1 VPTRRTVETPALDQY
16 GVPATARGGTYR
28 VTSGADARWIEGET
42 RERYF
47 FNHGEFT
54 RDRRAGGRQ
63 LFVGVFLEERWQATP
78 SLEFVGGGR
87 LDYWRQYDGHR
98 RERDLLT
105 GSTLQNT
112 ALDDQDG
119 VTANGRIGVSAA
131 ITRTLRARAAS
142 YTGFRAPTLNELY
155 RPFRVGSRLSM

>member
-1 VPTRRTVETPALDQY
+1 VPTRCTVETPALDQY
-16 GVPATARGGTYR
+16 GVPATALGGTYR

-78 SLEFVGGGR
+78 SMEFVGGGR

-119 VTANGRIGVSAA
+119 VTANGRIGVSEA
-131 ITRTLRARAAS
+131 ITRTLRARAANWFPR
-142 YTGFRAPTLNELY
+142 TNLE
-155 RPFRVGSRLSM
+155 